1 MDDSKTMSF
10 ISTAEAAIES
20 VNDLECM
27 RAIAK
32 EILKALKS
40 NNECYKKAIDL
51 LEQQHQIIERYD
63 KLTNNI
69 IADIIK

>member
-1 MDDSKTMSF
+1 MDDSKTISF
-10 ISTAEAAIES
+10 ISTAEEAIES
-20 VNDLECM
+20 INDLEGM
-27 RAIAK
+27 RTVAK
-32 EILKALKS
+32 EILKAFKS
-40 NNECYKKAIDL
+40 NYECYKKAIDL